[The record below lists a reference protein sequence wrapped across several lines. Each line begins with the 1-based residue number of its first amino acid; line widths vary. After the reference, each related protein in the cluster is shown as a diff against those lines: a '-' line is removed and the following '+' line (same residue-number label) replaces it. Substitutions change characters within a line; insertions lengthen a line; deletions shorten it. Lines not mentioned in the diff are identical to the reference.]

1 MLIFKTFVIFSDF
14 ILPLIV
20 LATYFYHKYFPMRRM
35 TFFLLSL
42 SIGTAIWAQNTLGNL
57 NGGWQYSQDSLTHH
71 LILAD
76 GYYMQASYL
85 TASNK
90 FKAASGGKV
99 SVQAKALQFEVEFN
113 SENPNDAGNFHV
125 MDMTFSGKVLKLTH
139 HGETVNWQ
147 QTDAGKP
154 GQLMGAWLFS
164 GRQRSETD
172 TLQPYTPGVRKTM
185 KILSGT
191 RFQWAA
197 YNTQTREFLGTGG
210 GTYTTVNGTYTEKI
224 DFFSRDNSR
233 VGAMLSFAMQVAE
246 PHWNH
251 SGKSSKGDPIFE
263 RWSRRAIFE

>member
-1 MLIFKTFVIFSDF
+1 MKY
-14 ILPLIV
+14 LIV
-20 LATYFYHKYFPMRRM
+20 
-35 TFFLLSL
+35 FLLGL
-42 SIGTAIWAQNTLGNL
+42 GFTMPLNAQNSINSL
-57 NGGWQYSQDSLTHH
+57 NGAWQWQQDSLTHH

-85 TASNK
+85 TAANK

-99 SVQAKALQFEVEFN
+99 SLQGKALQFEVEFN
-113 SENPNDAGNFHV
+113 SEKPDDVGNFHL
-125 MDMTFSGKVLKLTH
+125 MDMTLSGKILKLTH
-139 HGETVNWQ
+139 HEQTMNWQ

-154 GQLMGAWLFS
+154 GMLMGAWLFS
-164 GRQRSETD
+164 GRKRSETD

-210 GTYTTVNGTYTEKI
+210 GTYTTANGTYSEKI

-246 PHWNH
+246 PHWHH